1 MRNFKVYI
9 NFTCSNRVREY
20 SNFDDFTLTRSN
32 FVIHDFSVDLD
43 NITHNLYDGYPCS
56 NVNKRLRSDID
67 ELCLLA
73 LDFCGISR
81 SRVVESLSIS
91 DCHVIDLVV
100 SCFESCEKDILK
112 LESGSY
118 FHSTGY
124 FDDSVNPCSVE
135 VSVKVIEL
143 ND

>member
-1 MRNFKVYI
+1 MKDFKIYI

-32 FVIHDFSVDLD
+32 FVVHDFSVDLD
-43 NITHNLYDGYPCS
+43 NIANCFYDGYPCS
-56 NVNKRLRSDID
+56 NVKKRLRSDID

-91 DCHVIDLVV
+91 DCHIIDLVV
-100 SCFESCEKDILK
+100 SCFECCEKDILK
-112 LESGSY
+112 MQPGSY

-135 VSVKVIEL
+135 VSVKVVSVE
-143 ND
+143 